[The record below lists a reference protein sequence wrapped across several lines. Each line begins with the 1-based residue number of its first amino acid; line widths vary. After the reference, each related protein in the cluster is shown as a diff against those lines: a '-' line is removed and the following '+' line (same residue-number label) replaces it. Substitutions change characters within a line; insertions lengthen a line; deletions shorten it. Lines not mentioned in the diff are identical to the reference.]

1 MLPSRPETSQAA
13 ERGDASWSRS
23 TAARPRIAPGVCEHA
38 LVPSHAIAPETR
50 STWVSSLVLRWV
62 DRAVPLGIM
71 IGAAAIAWVRLLPV
85 DRNTAWAEDATFFL
99 SGQLQHG
106 TVGSLFLPY
115 QGYLH
120 LVPRLLVDVAVHVA
134 PIEDYALTMT
144 KLTVLVVGAVGAGV
158 YVLSAPYVPSRL
170 ARIALAVVPVIAPLS
185 PVEILGN
192 AANLHTFLLYLAPW
206 VFLARPRN
214 WWTAAGLGVVAG
226 LVCCT
231 EIQTLFFV
239 PLLVLRVRQRRSWP
253 IAAASVSGLVCQI
266 VTTIAYPRTAST
278 QPPIGLRDVLWGF
291 VLEPFAQS
299 FTSDWQRLGRAVVR
313 EGGWIVLVPFIAACV
328 GIGFAMRYG
337 PHGSRLIMGVMMW
350 GSVVTWTAA
359 LTLNRA
365 PQFRYA
371 EFTGAQM
378 SALSTSRYAAAGSLF
393 VLGALVVAA
402 DVALAARRRRLRGI
416 GFVAMALLVV
426 VAVIGWTP
434 ESRTRDLGPLW
445 SPQVQA
451 ERHLCGSAAAPT
463 GVVIQAAP
471 FPRWSVTVPCA
482 MIAQAQ

>member
-120 LVPRLLVDVAVHVA
+120 LLPRLLVDVAVHVA

-144 KLTVLVVGAVGAGV
+144 KLTVLVVGTVGALV
-158 YVLSAPYVPSRL
+158 YVLSAPYVASRST
-170 ARIALAVVPVIAPLS
+170 RIALAVVPVIAPLS

-192 AANLHTFLLYLAPW
+192 AANLHSFLLYLAPW

-214 WWTAAGLGVVAG
+214 WWTAAGLGMVAG

-231 EIQTLFFV
+231 EIQCLFFL
-239 PLLVLRVRQRRSWP
+239 PLLVLRVRQPRRWP
-253 IAAASVSGLVCQI
+253 IVAASVSGLVCQI

-278 QPPIGLRDVLWGF
+278 QPPIGLPDILWGF

-313 EGGWIVLVPFIAACV
+313 DGGWIVIVPFIAACI
-328 GIGFAMRYG
+328 GIGFAVRYG
-337 PHGSRLIMGVMMW
+337 KAGHRVAIASMIGGSAL
-350 GSVVTWTAA
+350 TWSAA
-359 LTLNRA
+359 LVLNRV
-365 PQFRYA
+365 PQLRYG
-371 EFTGAQM
+371 EFTTEQM
-378 SALSTSRYAAAGSLF
+378 QGLGTSRYAAVGSLF
-393 VLGALVVAA
+393 VLASLIVSA
-402 DVALAARRRRLRGI
+402 DVAFFVRRRALCLI
-416 GFVAMALLVV
+416 GFVAVALLVV
-426 VAVIGWTP
+426 IAVSNWSP
-434 ESRTRDLGPLW
+434 ESRTRDHGPVW
-445 SPQVQA
+445 STQVQA
-451 ERHLCGSAAAPT
+451 ARPRCAATGGPT

-482 MIAQAQ
+482 MIAQAK